1 MSVRSEEGNLAMLAA
16 DQVLDQ
22 YFLESRCQLV
32 EIAAMLDRYDR
43 AGGEDDDRLTLLYKA
58 LDLLADRTAGDNRAE
73 QMLNL
78 FTDPE

>member
-1 MSVRSEEGNLAMLAA
+1 MLAA

-22 YFLESRCQLV
+22 YFLESRCQLI

-43 AGGEDDDRLTLLYKA
+43 ANGDGDERLTLLYKA
-58 LDLLADRTAGDNRAE
+58 LELLSERGAGDNRAE
-73 QMLNL
+73 QLLNL